1 MKFIGDKR
9 IMSVLLNEARYL
21 TGIFGGFNLA
31 SMAIMA
37 SRDLNFWVVL
47 SLFTTAMST
56 LFLIFSTYLIAAISG
71 VNELKDHPELI
82 DENGYRTIDDI
93 EKESFFSISVIWG
106 IGVSTFI
113 LSVFTL
119 CISIGWAA
127 VLGFISAVLII
138 ILIFKYEDKIYSTF
152 FES

>member
-1 MKFIGDKR
+1 MKFIRDKR

-37 SRDLNFWVVL
+37 SRDLNLWVGV
-47 SLFTTAMST
+47 SLFVTAMST
-56 LFLIFSTYLIAAISG
+56 LLLIFSTYLIAAMSG

-82 DENGYRTIDDI
+82 DDNGHRIIDDI
-93 EKESFFSISVIWG
+93 DKESFSSISVIWG
-106 IGVSTFI
+106 FGVFSFV
-113 LSVFTL
+113 LSIFTL
-119 CISIGWAA
+119 CISIGWTA

-138 ILIFKYEDKIYSTF
+138 LFIFKYEDKIYSKY